1 MHGRD
6 APTRQAPCA
15 RNGYLA
21 AHAALLLDSYER
33 FTGRQL
39 LPTGPSTEQRAR
51 ALFEAPFAV
60 VSHDTAADPVLTYGN
75 LAALA
80 LWETDWATLTRM
92 PSRLTAEPLER
103 AERERLLSRVARHG
117 FIDDYSGIRISASG
131 RRFRIEG
138 ATVWNVVGAGARHLG
153 QAAAFSNWEIL

>member
-1 MHGRD
+1 MHVGE

-15 RNGYLA
+15 LNNYVA
-21 AHAALLLDSYER
+21 DHAALLLDSYER

-39 LPTGPSTEQRAR
+39 LPAGPSPAQRAR
-51 ALFEAPFAV
+51 ALFEAPFVV

-80 LWETDWATLTRM
+80 LWETDWATLTRL

-103 AERERLLSRVARHG
+103 AERQRLLARVSRDG
-117 FIDDYSGIRISASG
+117 FIDDYSGIRVSASG

-138 ATVWNVVGAGARHLG
+138 ATVWNLVDAAARHLG
-153 QAAAFSNWEIL
+153 QAAAFSNWEFL